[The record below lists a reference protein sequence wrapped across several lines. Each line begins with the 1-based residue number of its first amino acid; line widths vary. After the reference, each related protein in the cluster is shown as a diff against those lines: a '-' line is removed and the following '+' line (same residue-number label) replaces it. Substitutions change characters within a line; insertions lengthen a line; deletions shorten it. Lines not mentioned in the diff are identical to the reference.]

1 MKITKEISLE
11 EFEGWCGAENTLDKI
26 ISEGKAQEFE
36 FVLEDLYPEGMDETQ
51 LNDLLRF
58 ESEWCFEAVGIRT
71 ESEIESELK
80 EAEEELENMMND
92 YRDEIDDEE
101 LTEEEKAEIWE
112 SYQSDI
118 EEIED
123 RIAELKEELEEY
135 DA

>member
-1 MKITKEISLE
+1 MKITKEISLDR
-11 EFEGWCGAENTLDKI
+11 FDAWCGAEKTLDKI
-26 ISEGKAQEFE
+26 ISEGKAEALEFI
-36 FVLEDLYPEGMDETQ
+36 LEDLYPEGMDEIQ
-51 LNDLLRF
+51 LNDLLLY
-58 ESEWCFEAVGIRT
+58 EPDWCFEAVGIRT

-112 SYQSDI
+112 SYKADI

-123 RIAELKEELEEY
+123 RIAELKEELE
-135 DA
+135 D

>member
-1 MKITKEISLE
+1 MKITKEISLDR
-11 EFEGWCGAENTLDKI
+11 FDAWCGAEKTLDKI
-26 ISEGKAQEFE
+26 ISEGKAKELEFI
-36 FVLEDLYPEGMDETQ
+36 LEDLYPEGMDEIE
-51 LNDLLRF
+51 LNDLLLF
-58 ESEWCFEAVGIRT
+58 EPEWCFEAVGIRT

-80 EAEEELENMMND
+80 ETEEELESMMND

-118 EEIED
+118 KGLEN

-135 DA
+135 NA

>member
-1 MKITKEISLE
+1 MKIISETSLE
-11 EFEGWCGAENTLDKI
+11 RFEAWSGAEKTLDKI

-36 FVLEDLYPEGMDETQ
+36 FILEDLYPEGMDEIQ

-58 ESEWCFEAVGIRT
+58 ESDWCFEAVGIRT

-80 EAEEELENMMND
+80 EAEEELESMMND

-112 SYQSDI
+112 SYQPDI
-118 EEIED
+118 EELEN
-123 RIAELKEELEEY
+123 RIAELKEELE
-135 DA
+135 D

>member
-1 MKITKEISLE
+1 MKITKEISLKR
-11 EFEGWCGAENTLDKI
+11 FDAWYKAEKTLDKI
-26 ISEGKAQEFE
+26 ISEGKAEALEFI
-36 FVLEDLYPEGMDETQ
+36 LEDLYPEGMDEIQ

-58 ESEWCFEAVGIRT
+58 EPEWCFEAVGIRT

-80 EAEEELENMMND
+80 EAEEELEGMMND

>member
-1 MKITKEISLE
+1 MKIIKEISIE
-11 EFEGWCGAENTLDKI
+11 EFEGWSGAESTLDKI
-26 ISEGKAQEFE
+26 IAEGKAEEFE
-36 FVLEDLYPEGMDETQ
+36 FILEDFYPEGMDETQ

-58 ESEWCFEAVGIRT
+58 DSEWCFEAVGIRT

-80 EAEEELENMMND
+80 EAEEELESMMND

-112 SYQSDI
+112 SYQPDI

>member
-26 ISEGKAQEFE
+26 ISEGKAQELE
-36 FVLEDLYPEGMDETQ
+36 FILEDLYPEGMDETQ

-112 SYQSDI
+112 SYQPDI

>member
-1 MKITKEISLE
+1 MKITKEISLDR
-11 EFEGWCGAENTLDKI
+11 FDAWCGAEKTLDKI
-26 ISEGKAQEFE
+26 ISEGKAQALEFI
-36 FVLEDLYPEGMDETQ
+36 LEDLYPEGMDEIQ

-58 ESEWCFEAVGIRT
+58 EPEWCFEAVGIRT

-80 EAEEELENMMND
+80 EAEEELESMMND

>member
-1 MKITKEISLE
+1 MTITKEISLE
-11 EFEGWCGAENTLDKI
+11 EFEGWCGAEKTLDKI
-26 ISEGKAQEFE
+26 ISEGKAEALEFI
-36 FVLEDLYPEGMDETQ
+36 LEDLYPEGMDETQ

-58 ESEWCFEAVGIRT
+58 ESDWCFEAVGIRT

-80 EAEEELENMMND
+80 EAEEELESMMND

-112 SYQSDI
+112 SYKADV
-118 EEIED
+118 EEIEN

>member
-1 MKITKEISLE
+1 MKITKEISLDR
-11 EFEGWCGAENTLDKI
+11 FDAWCGAEKTLDKI
-26 ISEGKAQEFE
+26 ISEGKAEEFE
-36 FVLEDLYPEGMDETQ
+36 FILEDLYPEGMDETQ

-58 ESEWCFEAVGIRT
+58 EPEWCFEAVGIRT
-71 ESEIESELK
+71 ESEIKAELE
-80 EAEEELENMMND
+80 EAEEELESMMND

>member
-1 MKITKEISLE
+1 MKIISETSLDR
-11 EFEGWCGAENTLDKI
+11 FEAWSGAEKTLDKI
-26 ISEGKAQEFE
+26 ISEGKAEEFE
-36 FVLEDLYPEGMDETQ
+36 FILEDLYPEGMDETQ

-58 ESEWCFEAVGIRT
+58 DSEWCFEAVGIRT
-71 ESEIESELK
+71 ESEIKSELE
-80 EAEEELENMMND
+80 EAEEELESMMND

-118 EEIED
+118 EEIEN

-135 DA
+135 NA

>member
-1 MKITKEISLE
+1 MKITKEISLD
-11 EFEGWCGAENTLDKI
+11 EFEGWSGAENTLNKI
-26 ISEGKAQEFE
+26 ISEGKAQELE
-36 FVLEDLYPEGMDETQ
+36 FVLEDRYPEGMDESL

-58 ESEWCFEAVGIRT
+58 DPEWCFEAVGIRT

-80 EAEEELENMMND
+80 EAEGELESMMND

-112 SYQSDI
+112 SYKADI

-135 DA
+135 DV

>member
-1 MKITKEISLE
+1 MKITKEISIE
-11 EFEGWCGAENTLDKI
+11 EFEGWSGAENTLDKI
-26 ISEGKAQEFE
+26 ISEGKAEEFE
-36 FVLEDLYPEGMDETQ
+36 LILEDLYPEGMDETQ

-58 ESEWCFEAVGIRT
+58 ESDWCFEAVGIRT

>member
-1 MKITKEISLE
+1 MKITKEISLDR
-11 EFEGWCGAENTLDKI
+11 FDAWCGAEKTLDKI
-26 ISEGKAQEFE
+26 ISEGKAEALEFI
-36 FVLEDLYPEGMDETQ
+36 LEDLYPEGMDETQ

-58 ESEWCFEAVGIRT
+58 DSEWCFEAVGIRT

-80 EAEEELENMMND
+80 EAEEELESMMNE

-118 EEIED
+118 EEIEN

-135 DA
+135 DV

>member
-1 MKITKEISLE
+1 MKITKEISLKR
-11 EFEGWCGAENTLDKI
+11 FDAWCGAEKTLDKI
-26 ISEGKAQEFE
+26 ISEGKAEALEFI
-36 FVLEDLYPEGMDETQ
+36 LEDLYPEGMDEIQ
-51 LNDLLRF
+51 LNDLLRS
-58 ESEWCFEAVGIRT
+58 EPEWCFEAVGIRT

-80 EAEEELENMMND
+80 EAEEELEGMMND

-112 SYQSDI
+112 SYQPDI
-118 EEIED
+118 KEIEN

>member
-1 MKITKEISLE
+1 MKITKEISLKR
-11 EFEGWCGAENTLDKI
+11 FDAWCGAEKTLDKI
-26 ISEGKAQEFE
+26 ISEGKAEALEFI
-36 FVLEDLYPEGMDETQ
+36 LEDLYPEGMDEIQ

-58 ESEWCFEAVGIRT
+58 EPEWCFEAVGIRT

-80 EAEEELENMMND
+80 EAEEELESMMND

-112 SYQSDI
+112 SYQPDI
-118 EEIED
+118 KEIEN

>member
-1 MKITKEISLE
+1 MKITKEIAIE

-26 ISEGKAQEFE
+26 ISEGKAEEFE
-36 FVLEDLYPEGMDETQ
+36 FILEDLYPEGMDETQ

-58 ESEWCFEAVGIRT
+58 EPEWCFEAVGIRT

-80 EAEEELENMMND
+80 EAEEELESMMND

-112 SYQSDI
+112 CYQPDI
-118 EEIED
+118 KGLET

-135 DA
+135 NA

>member
-1 MKITKEISLE
+1 MKITKEISLDR
-11 EFEGWCGAENTLDKI
+11 FDAWCGAEKTLDKI
-26 ISEGKAQEFE
+26 ISEGKAEALEFI
-36 FVLEDLYPEGMDETQ
+36 LEDLYPEGMDEIQ
-51 LNDLLRF
+51 LNDLLLF
-58 ESEWCFEAVGIRT
+58 EPEWCFEAVGIRT

-80 EAEEELENMMND
+80 EAEEELESMMND

-112 SYQSDI
+112 SYQPDI
-118 EEIED
+118 EELED

>member
-1 MKITKEISLE
+1 MKIISETSLDR
-11 EFEGWCGAENTLDKI
+11 FEAWSGAEKTLDKI
-26 ISEGKAQEFE
+26 ISEGKAQELE
-36 FVLEDLYPEGMDETQ
+36 FILEDLYPEGMDEIQ
-51 LNDLLRF
+51 LNDLLLY
-58 ESEWCFEAVGIRT
+58 EPEWCFKAVGIRT

-80 EAEEELENMMND
+80 EAEEELESMMND

-112 SYQSDI
+112 SYKADV
-118 EEIED
+118 EELEN

>member
-1 MKITKEISLE
+1 MKIYSEISLE
-11 EFEGWCGAENTLDKI
+11 EFEAWSGAENTLDKI

-36 FVLEDLYPEGMDETQ
+36 FILEDLYPEGMDETQ

-58 ESEWCFEAVGIRT
+58 DSEWCFEAVGIRT
-71 ESEIESELK
+71 ESEIKSELE
-80 EAEEELENMMND
+80 EAEEELESMMND

-112 SYQSDI
+112 SYKADI

-135 DA
+135 NA

>member
-1 MKITKEISLE
+1 MKITKEISLDR
-11 EFEGWCGAENTLDKI
+11 FDAWCGAEKTLDKI
-26 ISEGKAQEFE
+26 ISEGKAQELE
-36 FVLEDLYPEGMDETQ
+36 FILEDLYPEGMDEIQ
-51 LNDLLRF
+51 LNDLLLY
-58 ESEWCFEAVGIRT
+58 EPEWCFKAVGIRT

-80 EAEEELENMMND
+80 EAEEELESMMND

-112 SYQSDI
+112 SYQQDI
-118 EEIED
+118 KELEN

>member
-1 MKITKEISLE
+1 MKITKEISLKR
-11 EFEGWCGAENTLDKI
+11 FDAWCGAEKTLDKI
-26 ISEGKAQEFE
+26 ISEGKAEALEFI
-36 FVLEDLYPEGMDETQ
+36 LEDLYPEGMDEIQ

-58 ESEWCFEAVGIRT
+58 DPEWCFEAVGIRT

-80 EAEEELENMMND
+80 EAEEELESMMND

-112 SYQSDI
+112 SYKSDI

-135 DA
+135 DV

>member
-1 MKITKEISLE
+1 MKITKEISLKR
-11 EFEGWCGAENTLDKI
+11 FDAWCGAEKTLDKI
-26 ISEGKAQEFE
+26 ISEGKAEALEFI
-36 FVLEDLYPEGMDETQ
+36 LEDLYPEGMDEIQ

-58 ESEWCFEAVGIRT
+58 EPEWCFEAVGIRT

-80 EAEEELENMMND
+80 EAEEELESIMND

-135 DA
+135 DV

>member
-11 EFEGWCGAENTLDKI
+11 EFEGWSGAEKTLDKI
-26 ISEGKAQEFE
+26 ISDGKAKALEFI
-36 FVLEDLYPEGMDETQ
+36 LEDLYPEGMDETQ

-71 ESEIESELK
+71 ESEIKAELE
-80 EAEEELENMMND
+80 EAEEELESMMND